1 MDNMMTHENDNSDA
15 RHFSRI
21 QFSKPV
27 SLSNANNKWQCEL
40 IDISLHGALTSRPD
54 DWHGKVDEIYQL
66 DLILSDDSKIVME
79 VKAVHIEQRSLG
91 FSCNHI
97 SLDSVTHL
105 RRLVELNL
113 GNEKI
118 LERELNELLHVNE

>member
-1 MDNMMTHENDNSDA
+1 MTHQNDNNDA

-27 SLSNANNKWQCEL
+27 SLSNSNNTWQCEL
-40 IDISLHGALTSRPD
+40 IDISLHGALMSRPD
-54 DWHGKVDEIYQL
+54 DWHGKVGETYQL
-66 DLILSDDSKIVME
+66 ELILSDDSKIVME
-79 VKAVHIEQRSLG
+79 VKAIHIEQNTLG
-91 FSCNHI
+91 FACSHI

-113 GNEKI
+113 GNEKT